1 MFGGVLP
8 LHNSYIPV
16 KHTIMPKPNLVD
28 NQYDDLQ
35 FRFGKQTYDG
45 LNLNPVEAH
54 VPLHGYKMAQP
65 TAWQRPVNMQEGKK
79 YNRYRRMSH
88 VKRRF
93 STMIEPVATNM
104 RRKYFNEDVPL

>member
-1 MFGGVLP
+1 
-8 LHNSYIPV
+8 
-16 KHTIMPKPNLVD
+16 
-28 NQYDDLQ
+28 
-35 FRFGKQTYDG
+35 
-45 LNLNPVEAH
+45 
-54 VPLHGYKMAQP
+54 MAQP